1 MNEDI
6 EPLDDIDRGNPLA
19 AILEDETPVN
29 EYREVASRALDFF
42 MNCAR
47 IIKEYKGD
55 RGFAFDCW
63 LLAMGWYPIL
73 GVPDQTA
80 LAAKWRCKKANVSKL
95 VKKIQGE
102 GFLNLPPAPGQ
113 RSLAGCQT
121 MKQSRK
127 EQLK

>member
-1 MNEDI
+1 MIEDI
-6 EPLDDIDRGNPLA
+6 EPLDEMDRGNPLA
-19 AILEDETPVN
+19 AIIDDQTPVN
-29 EYREVASRALDFF
+29 IFREVASRAHDFF
-42 MNCAR
+42 MNGAR
-47 IIKEYKGD
+47 IVKEYKGD

-63 LLAMGWYPIL
+63 MLALGWYPIL
-73 GVPDQTA
+73 GVRDQTE

-95 VKKIQGE
+95 VKKIQSD

-113 RSLAGCQT
+113 RSLAGCKT